1 MAFSRFY
8 QPVQTQYISQF
19 VPENLELFDSALRN
33 RQKEYDQTVG
43 QIDLFNDALLQQ
55 EALPEYDTEVLKGIK
70 GEVDTFASEM
80 SKLDLSLP
88 ENKRKVSQF
97 VKQLASDER
106 LGKIQA
112 GVASKK
118 KYDEIKEALIKK
130 NKYVPENDLE
140 FMKAFESYLGQQ
152 GDDKKFGVDFIGGKE
167 LIPEDAPSRPELEKV
182 VDNMK
187 ASGYTYD
194 RENGT
199 WIDRKSGKG
208 ISYNQLMDVL
218 KSNIGPFSQ
227 TVEGIQLGKRAE
239 MNNRTYEEQFLSE
252 IDPIARERAY
262 KETSNTFRDNTARLD
277 RLKRWEEESKFRPV
291 TQPGKTPVLN
301 SGFNSVAEINQTIN
315 EMKAKATETNDPKL
329 MKEANKL
336 EAQKEQMHK
345 AAISQLGKS
354 EQEILAYDI
363 EKAKNEISIKKVDGA
378 LDIREKG
385 KLWEKAKKNVEGE
398 LSIKGFKRDFG
409 FEDSEVTDEE
419 ILKEFKDLK
428 AKEIGLSLDKIQKK
442 IDKNI
447 ESGITIPQKEI
458 LLPISKYS
466 DQAKASIYKFGQT
479 ALTDSNFEYQ
489 IYDTEGQKQKE
500 SSDFGNSLEQISSKL
515 NPNSIKITTDGYNGF
530 TIEAKTV
537 GTNDI
542 DPEIIT
548 MRVKEWNPVVENY
561 VKELTL
567 NDPETFNEI
576 KNAYDSEQIGYVAE
590 GSDYSQTSDI
600 GISPQLGDFNISK
613 NTTKNGQSDGY
624 YLNNLN
630 HATPTS
636 YTYKN
641 FIEVL
646 SSVKEEGRN
655 AVLESFG
662 ISVDNLLKNPTKP
675 IKFKNPAQAKKFL
688 EFSTGSNPDYYGFYT
703 EEFLEALSTQN

>member
-19 VPENLELFDSALRN
+19 VPENLELFDSALTN
-33 RQKEYDQTVG
+33 RQKEYDQTAS

-118 KYDEIKEALIKK
+118 KYDEIKEALIKE
-130 NKYVPENDLE
+130 NKYVSENDLE
-140 FMKAFESYLGQQ
+140 FMKSFESYLGQQ
-152 GDDKKFGVDFIGGKE
+152 GDEKKFGIDFIGGKE
-167 LIPEDAPSRPELEKV
+167 LIPEDAPSRPQLEKF

-194 RENGT
+194 KENGT
-199 WIDRKSGKG
+199 WIDRTSRKG
-208 ISYNQLMDVL
+208 ISYNELMNVL
-218 KSNIGPFSQ
+218 SSNINAFSQ
-227 TVEGIQLGKRAE
+227 TVEGQQMIRRAQ
-239 MNNRTYEEQFLSE
+239 MNNVPFEQQFLSE

-277 RLKRWEEESKFRPV
+277 RFKKWEEESKFRPV

-301 SGFNSVAEINQTIN
+301 SGFSSVAEINQTVN

-329 MKEANKL
+329 MKEANML
-336 EAQKEQMHK
+336 EAQRYQMHK

-354 EQEILAYDI
+354 EIEILAYDKD
-363 EKAKNEISIKKVDGA
+363 KAKLES
-378 LDIREKG
+378 E
-385 KLWEKAKKNVEGE
+385 LWEKAKKNVEGE
-398 LSIKGFKRDFG
+398 ISIKGFKRDFG

-419 ILKEFKDLK
+419 ILREFKDLK
-428 AKEIGLSLDKIQKK
+428 AKEIDLSLDKIQKK

-500 SSDFGNSLEQISSKL
+500 SSDFGTSLEQISSKL

-537 GTNDI
+537 GTKDI
-542 DPEIIT
+542 NPEIIT
-548 MRVKEWNPVVENY
+548 IRPKEWNSVTESY
-561 VKELTL
+561 IKQLTAG
-567 NDPETFNEI
+567 DQEVFNKI
-576 KNAYDSEQIGYVAE
+576 KAAYDSEQIGYVSE

-630 HATPTS
+630 HGTPIS

-662 ISVDNLLKNPTKP
+662 ISIDDLLKNPTKP
-675 IKFKNPAQAKKFL
+675 IKFENPAQAKKFL